1 MINLLSDEIDKLRA
15 NSYSEFIDKY
25 NVVKNTYSLAGKKIP
40 KDEIAGI
47 MSELMK
53 KSPQLTLYI
62 LLKLGHSI
70 DKSSMYLQQLVACV
84 KENYLDHLNSSHF
97 LELFIEHNKNNE
109 EMMRENLY
117 WRSPHI

>member
-1 MINLLSDEIDKLRA
+1 MRKALINLLSDEIDKLRA

-25 NVVKNTYSLAGKKIP
+25 NVVKNSYSLAGKKIP
-40 KDEIAGI
+40 KEDVAGI

-62 LLKLGHSI
+62 LLKLSHSI
-70 DKSSMYLQQLVACV
+70 EKPKVYLEQLVACV

-97 LELFIEHNKNNE
+97 LELFIEHNKNN
-109 EMMRENLY
+109 
-117 WRSPHI
+117 